1 MRWQRTHL
9 TRVVDASC
17 DALHVRRIDDAVR
30 VDPEHIAAAVSRN
43 AAHRL
48 PSLALVAC
56 DDLAREPA
64 YQLARLD
71 RPYPHVLT
79 VLVRTC
85 GAVRLIQ
92 QAREQRRQHG
102 AQG

>member
-48 PSLALVAC
+48 PSLALVVC

-64 YQLARLD
+64 YQLAR
-71 RPYPHVLT
+71 RST
-79 VLVRTC
+79 VSACADSAGANVRRSAADSAST
-85 GAVRLIQ
+85 
-92 QAREQRRQHG
+92 
-102 AQG
+102 